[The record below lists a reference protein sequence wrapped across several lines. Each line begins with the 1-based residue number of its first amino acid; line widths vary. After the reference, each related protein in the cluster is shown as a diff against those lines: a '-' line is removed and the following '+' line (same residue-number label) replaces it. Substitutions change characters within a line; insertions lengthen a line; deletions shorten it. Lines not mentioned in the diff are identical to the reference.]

1 MRKYMYFWVG
11 VEGMLI
17 IIIRVKQLL
26 LAKFDMLMNLNMYMF
41 LQFHKTMNIHREG
54 TINSYFDYNGNIY

>member
-1 MRKYMYFWVG
+1 MYFWVG

-41 LQFHKTMNIHREG
+41 LQFNKTMNIHIEG
-54 TINSYFDYNGNIY
+54 TINS